1 MMQKGKFLDLHRH
14 LPSATFAILAALVIA
29 AFAGVFIFA
38 GVYNIGADA
47 PHYRPVYMALEQ
59 LRDRAIAH
67 HARNIVVPADLN
79 SPTRIATGAGLYTEM
94 CTGCHLGPGL
104 EKTEMSQGLYPQAPE
119 LARGQNQSAAE
130 QFWTIKHGLKLSA
143 MPAWG
148 KTHDDQLIWDM
159 VAFVRALPKM
169 TPEQYKATIA
179 SAPADHDAMMK
190 DMPGMKSMG
199 GMKPIEAMHPDKASP
214 APDEAAPA
222 SDGHPHSH

>member
-1 MMQKGKFLDLHRH
+1 MEKGKFLDLHRH
-14 LPSATFAILAALVIA
+14 LPSAAFVILAALVIA
-29 AFAGVFIFA
+29 ALAGVFIFA

-47 PHYRPVYMALEQ
+47 PHYRPVFMALEQ
-59 LRDRAIAH
+59 LRDRAIKH
-67 HARNIVVPADLN
+67 HASNIVVPTDLN
-79 SPTRIATGAGLYTEM
+79 SPARIATGAGLYTEM

-119 LARGQNQSAAE
+119 LARGQDQTAAE
-130 QFWTIKHGLKLSA
+130 QFWTIKHGVKLSA

-159 VAFVRALPKM
+159 VAIVRALPKM
-169 TPEQYKATIA
+169 TPEEYKAAVA

-190 DMPGMKSMG
+190 DMPGMKSMD

-214 APDEAAPA
+214 APGNGAMP
-222 SDGHPHSH
+222 SDGHSHSH

>member
-1 MMQKGKFLDLHRH
+1 MEKGKFLDLHRH
-14 LPSATFAILAALVIA
+14 LPSAAFVAIAALLIA

-59 LRDRAIAH
+59 LRDRAIRH
-67 HARNIVVPADLN
+67 HASGIVVPADLN
-79 SPTRIATGAGLYTEM
+79 SPARIATGAGLYTEM

-119 LARGQNQSAAE
+119 LALGQDQTAAE
-130 QFWTIKHGLKLSA
+130 QFWTIKHGVKLSA

-159 VAFVRALPKM
+159 VAMVRALPKM

-190 DMPGMKSMG
+190 DMPGMKSMD
-199 GMKPIEAMHPDKASP
+199 GMKPIGEMHPDKPSPAAPKESP
-214 APDEAAPA
+214 APD
-222 SDGHPHSH
+222 GHSHTH